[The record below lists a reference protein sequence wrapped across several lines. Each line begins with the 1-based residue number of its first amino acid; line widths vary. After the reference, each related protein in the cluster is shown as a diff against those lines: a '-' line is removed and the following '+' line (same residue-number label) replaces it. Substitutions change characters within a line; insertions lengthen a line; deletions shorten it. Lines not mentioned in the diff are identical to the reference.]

1 MHKEQRRSSI
11 QKFASKAWEPD
22 FVALHA
28 GKMRNEA
35 LTRRAPVCAPHAPIW
50 MTFMDVNLTWLAT
63 ATVLALI
70 ALIVALPDV
79 ELVSDD
85 DEAID

>member
-1 MHKEQRRSSI
+1 
-11 QKFASKAWEPD
+11 
-22 FVALHA
+22 
-28 GKMRNEA
+28 
-35 LTRRAPVCAPHAPIW
+35 
-50 MTFMDVNLTWLAT
+50 MDVNLTWLAT